1 MFLADR
7 SILVSDPH
15 SKEFSVFGEAHCF
28 VPDDGWLNS
37 REIFFSTYQSLAED
51 ANRIGAFRNLP
62 QDFFDLIVIDECHRG
77 SANEDSNWRVILDY
91 FTQATQLGLTATPKR
106 DDNANTY
113 DYFRKLLYTYSLKQG
128 IEDGFLSPY
137 IVHRVVSNVDATGF
151 QPQEGQLDDD
161 GKLIPNELFMTNDFE
176 NSLSY
181 LPRTKIVAKHLYEFM
196 LKNGRFDKTIVFCVN
211 QNHADDFRREL
222 SNLNADLVKHEPN
235 YIVRIVSEEGD
246 IGKGHLDKFMDID
259 TDVPVVVTT
268 SRLLSTGVDVQ
279 TCKNVVI
286 FREINT
292 ITEFKQ
298 IVGRGTRVRED
309 KGKMF
314 FTILDYTGAAIR
326 NFADPEFDGEPA
338 EIEDEEEGNIGGNT
352 GGGGGAGGGEGRQK
366 YRISEGTATIVTES
380 VNIVGTDGRLRT
392 IQFTQFAKE
401 QIIEILPTVAEL
413 KTQWSEGESRQ
424 KIIDTLEEHGI
435 SMEQLI
441 DITNMKDADP
451 FDLLCFVAYNIKP
464 ITRKQRAELLQRN
477 KPDFFANYSDK
488 AKEVLNMILDKYVE
502 YGFNQLRP
510 DIISVEPISQ
520 KGNAV
525 EIINLFGNMEAFKK
539 SIEQLQKLLYSEA
552 A

>member
-1 MFLADR
+1 MIMLILTTILAN
-7 SILVSDPH
+7 H
-15 SKEFSVFGEAHCF
+15 
-28 VPDDGWLNS
+28 
-37 REIFFSTYQSLAED
+37 
-51 ANRIGAFRNLP
+51 
-62 QDFFDLIVIDECHRG
+62 
-77 SANEDSNWRVILDY
+77 
-91 FTQATQLGLTATPKR
+91 
-106 DDNANTY
+106 
-113 DYFRKLLYTYSLKQG
+113 YTYSLKQG

-151 QPQEGQLDDD
+151 QPQEGQVDDD

-211 QNHADDFRREL
+211 QKHADDFRREL
-222 SNLNADLVKHEPN
+222 SNLNADLVKQEPN

-259 TDVPVVVTT
+259 TVVPVVVTT

-292 ITEFKQ
+292 MTEFKQ

-314 FTILDYTGAAIR
+314 FTILDYTGAATR
-326 NFADPEFDGEPA
+326 QFADSEFDDDPAYVVEESENNGE
-338 EIEDEEEGNIGGNT
+338 DNEEEGGNTGGNT
-352 GGGGGAGGGEGRQK
+352 GGGGGTGGGEGRQK
-366 YRISEGTATIVTES
+366 YRISEGVATIVTEL
-380 VNIVGTDGRLRT
+380 VQIVGTDGKLRT
-392 IQFTQFAKE
+392 VQFTQFAKE

-413 KTQWSEGESRQ
+413 KTQWSQAESRQ

-525 EIINLFGNMEAFKK
+525 EIIKSFGNVENFKK
-539 SIEQLQKLLYSEA
+539 SIEQLQNLLYSEA